1 MQSRIRLGGK
11 RTRYNQRTRLE
22 THAKLRRQAS
32 TSRELAALIR
42 HWPTNWQ
49 KAKLSDYIQHAPSAS
64 PFPLGTAQDRISN
77 SGKFKLHH
85 MRGGPMRPLVLIG
98 LLFVVASSLA
108 QTQKTP
114 DVAEFVS
121 VAAPVVVLYHVRVVD
136 GTGAAAKDDQAIVIA
151 NGKIQSIGPATSVQI
166 PQGAQLLARP
176 GYTVIPGLVGMHDH
190 LYYTDSIALQVVGGR
205 IGEPGLFVA
214 EIPYT
219 APRLY
224 LAAGG
229 TTMRTTGSLEPYTDL
244 KVKSRIDANLMPGP
258 SIDATAPYLEGAP
271 TRFAQ
276 MHELTGSEDAKRMV
290 DYWAAEGMTS
300 YKAYMNITREELG
313 VAILQAHS
321 HQQKLTGHLC
331 SVTWP
336 EAIALGIDDF
346 EHGPAFT
353 DTEFVIDKKP
363 DVCPTGGSSSWAK
376 QDVNGAQVQEII
388 RNLVSHHVAVTS
400 TLPVFE
406 AGVPGRPALQPRTLD
421 AMSAESAQSYLT
433 ARARVALDAPMRALL
448 RKEMDFEVAF
458 VKAGGLLLSGP
469 DPTGNGGV
477 LPGFGDQREIEL
489 LVEAGF
495 TPVEAIQI
503 ATQNGALYLG
513 QQDRIGTLAPGK
525 QADLVLIKGDPSK
538 RIDEIENVE
547 TVFKAGIG
555 YDSKKLIDSVR
566 GQVGIR

>member
-1 MQSRIRLGGK
+1 MRL
-11 RTRYNQRTRLE
+11 LF
-22 THAKLRRQAS
+22 LFAS
-32 TSRELAALIR
+32 LLAAVI
-42 HWPTNWQ
+42 
-49 KAKLSDYIQHAPSAS
+49 A
-64 PFPLGTAQDRISN
+64 
-77 SGKFKLHH
+77 
-85 MRGGPMRPLVLIG
+85 V
-98 LLFVVASSLA
+98 A
-108 QTQKTP
+108 QTQKSS
-114 DVAEFVS
+114 DVAAVVS
-121 VAAPVVVLYHVRVVD
+121 VDMPVFVLNHVRVID
-136 GTGAAAKDDQAIVIA
+136 GTGAAARNDQAVVVA
-151 NGKIQSIGPATSVQI
+151 NGNIQSVGPAASAQI
-166 PQGAQLLARP
+166 PQGAQLLDRS
-176 GYTVIPGLVGMHDH
+176 GFTVIPGIVGMHDH
-190 LYYTDSIALQVVGGR
+190 LYYTDSIAVQVAGGR

-224 LAAGG
+224 LAAGV

-258 SIDATAPYLEGAP
+258 AIDATAPYLEGAP

-276 MHELTGSEDAKRMV
+276 MHELTGPDDAKRMV

-313 VAILQAHS
+313 VAIQQAHA
-321 HQQKLTGHLC
+321 HKMKLTGHLC

-336 EAIALGIDDF
+336 EAVALGIDDL
-346 EHGPAFT
+346 EHGPVFA
-353 DTEFVIDKKP
+353 DTEFATDKKP
-363 DVCPTGGSSSWAK
+363 DVCSSAGSSGWAK
-376 QDVNGAQVQEII
+376 QEVNGPQVQELIH
-388 RNLVSHHVAVTS
+388 NLVSHHVAVTS

-406 AGVPGRPALQPRTLD
+406 AGVPGKPKLQRRTLE

-433 ARARVALDAPMRALL
+433 ARAMVPLDTPMTALL
-448 RKEMDFEVAF
+448 RKEMEFEQAF
-458 VKAGGLLLSGP
+458 VKAGGLLLAGP

-495 TPVEAIQI
+495 TPLEAIQI
-503 ATQNGALYLG
+503 ATENGASYLG
-513 QQDRIGTLAPGK
+513 QQDRIGTVAPGK

-538 RIDEIENVE
+538 SIEDIENVE

>member
-1 MQSRIRLGGK
+1 
-11 RTRYNQRTRLE
+11 
-22 THAKLRRQAS
+22 
-32 TSRELAALIR
+32 
-42 HWPTNWQ
+42 
-49 KAKLSDYIQHAPSAS
+49 
-64 PFPLGTAQDRISN
+64 
-77 SGKFKLHH
+77 
-85 MRGGPMRPLVLIG
+85 MR
-98 LLFVVASSLA
+98 LLFLFGSLLVAA
-108 QTQKTP
+108 IAVGQTQKP
-114 DVAEFVS
+114 SGVADFIS
-121 VAAPVVVLYHVRVVD
+121 VDAPVFVLDHVRVID
-136 GTGAAAKDDQAIVIA
+136 GTGGPPKEEQAVAIA
-151 NGKIQSIGPATSVQI
+151 NGKIQFISSEASAQVPE
-166 PQGAQLLARP
+166 GAQRIERS
-176 GYTVIPGLVGMHDH
+176 GYTVIPGIVGMHNH
-190 LYYTDSIALQVVGGR
+190 LYYTDSYAVQVVSGK

-224 LAAGG
+224 LAAGV

-258 SIDATAPYLEGAP
+258 SIDVTAPYLEGAP

-276 MHELTGSEDAKRMV
+276 MHELTGPDDAKRMV
-290 DYWAAEGMTS
+290 EYWAAEGMTS

-313 VAILQAHS
+313 VAIQQAHA
-321 HQQKLTGHLC
+321 HNLKLTGHLC

-346 EHGPAFT
+346 EHGPVFT
-353 DTEFVIDKKP
+353 DTEFVTDKKP
-363 DVCPTGGSSSWAK
+363 DVCPTGGGSNSWAK
-376 QDVNGAQVQEII
+376 LDVNGGQVQEMI

-406 AGVPGRPALQPRTLD
+406 AGAPGRPALQPRTLD

-433 ARARVALDAPMRALL
+433 ARARVALDSPMTALL

-495 TPVEAIQI
+495 TPVEAIRI

-538 RIDEIENVE
+538 RIDEVENVE

>member
-1 MQSRIRLGGK
+1 
-11 RTRYNQRTRLE
+11 
-22 THAKLRRQAS
+22 
-32 TSRELAALIR
+32 
-42 HWPTNWQ
+42 
-49 KAKLSDYIQHAPSAS
+49 
-64 PFPLGTAQDRISN
+64 
-77 SGKFKLHH
+77 
-85 MRGGPMRPLVLIG
+85 MR
-98 LLFVVASSLA
+98 LLFLLVSLLSAAIAIA
-108 QTQKTP
+108 QTKKAS
-114 DVAEFVS
+114 DVAGFVT
-121 VAAPVVVLYHVRVVD
+121 VDAPVFILNHVRVID
-136 GTGAAAKDDQAIVIA
+136 GTGAAAKEDQAIVIA
-151 NGKIQSIGPATSVQI
+151 NGRIQSIGPAVSAQI
-166 PQGAQLLARP
+166 PQGAQLLDRT

-190 LYYTDSIALQVVGGR
+190 LYYTDSIAVQVVDGR
-205 IGEPGLFVA
+205 VGEPGLFVA

-224 LAAGG
+224 LAAGV
-229 TTMRTTGSLEPYTDL
+229 TTIRTTGSLEPYTDL

-276 MHELTGSEDAKRMV
+276 MHELTGPDDAKRMV

-313 VAILQAHS
+313 VAIQQAHA
-321 HQQKLTGHLC
+321 HKLKLTGHLC

-336 EAIALGIDDF
+336 EAVALGIDDL
-346 EHGPAFT
+346 EHGPVFA
-353 DTEFVIDKKP
+353 DTEFVVDKKP
-363 DVCPTGGSSSWAK
+363 DVCPAGGSASWAK
-376 QDVNGAQVQEII
+376 QEVNGAPVQQMIHD
-388 RNLVSHHVAVTS
+388 LVTHHVAVTS

-406 AGVPGRPALQPRTLD
+406 ASVPGRPKLQSRTLN

-433 ARARVALDAPMRALL
+433 ARANVLLDSPMTALL

-458 VKAGGLLLSGP
+458 FKAGGLLLAGP

-503 ATQNGALYLG
+503 ATENGAVYLG
-513 QQDRIGTLAPGK
+513 QQDRIGTLSPGK
-525 QADLVLIKGDPSK
+525 QADLVVIKGDPSK
-538 RIDEIENVE
+538 KIEEIENVE
-547 TVFKAGIG
+547 TVFKGGIG